1 MALHRR
7 VFFKILKGKRFIEDM
22 SDDESSKLEPPP
34 RAGGFDS
41 DRTNQS
47 APVERFD
54 LRILTSLRRIVRA
67 SDLYSRKL
75 ESQYKITLPQ
85 LVCLL
90 AVADEGPF
98 TTSQLARRV
107 FLSASTV
114 VGILDRLEERGF
126 IYRERDAGDRRL
138 VRVATTDSGKA
149 LAGQAPSPL
158 QDGLANALKN
168 LPELEQATIA
178 LSLERIVG
186 LMEAGQLGEH
196 ENQGAAESQ
205 ARFAET

>member
-1 MALHRR
+1 
-7 VFFKILKGKRFIEDM
+7 M
-22 SDDESSKLEPPP
+22 SDDESTQVEPPEQS
-34 RAGGFDS
+34 GGS
-41 DRTNQS
+41 DRHRDSQNG
-47 APVERFD
+47 PVERFD

-75 ESQYKITLPQ
+75 ESQYNITLPQ

-90 AVADEGPF
+90 AVAEEGPF
-98 TTSQLARRV
+98 PTSQLARRV

-126 IYRERDAGDRRL
+126 IRRERGVADRRL
-138 VRVATTDSGKA
+138 VRVATTDSGKT

-178 LSLERIVG
+178 LSLERIVE
-186 LMEAGQLGEH
+186 LMEAGQLGDT
-196 ENQGAAESQ
+196 ENQGAAESISQ
-205 ARFAET
+205 TADT